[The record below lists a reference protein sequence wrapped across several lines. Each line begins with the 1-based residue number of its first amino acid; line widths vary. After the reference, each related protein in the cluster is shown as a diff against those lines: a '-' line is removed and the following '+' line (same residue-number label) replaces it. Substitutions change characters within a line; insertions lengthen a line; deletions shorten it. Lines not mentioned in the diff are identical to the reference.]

1 MTTRLGHRH
10 RLIALALATT
20 LVPGTAAPAGAAEL
34 QPHTVRAF
42 DEYVRMVE
50 TRTAAEQ
57 HSAGGFL
64 GIDFSNPAE
73 APAIRRAAA
82 AGRLYVAR
90 VSERGFDA
98 AGISVPDGLVNHW
111 RGVVFVPG
119 RTLESVLAQLRAP
132 ATPRDVP
139 EDVLESRL
147 LWRDGDQSRIF
158 LKLQRK
164 KIVTVT
170 YNTEHDVLYRQESPT
185 KAWSRSVS
193 RKIAEVEDAGT
204 PAEREKPCGRD
215 NGFMWRLNS
224 YWRYE
229 QVPGGV
235 LIELESVTLSRD
247 IPSIVKFVARPIID
261 SIARESMTRTLESVR
276 ARLTRPGPATAAAG
290 RHAGAG
296 TVP

>member
-1 MTTRLGHRH
+1 M
-10 RLIALALATT
+10 ALAAALI
-20 LVPGTAAPAGAAEL
+20 PGAAAPAGAAEL

-42 DEYVRMVE
+42 DDYVRMVE

-57 HSAGGFL
+57 HAARGFL
-64 GIDFSNPAE
+64 GIDFSNPGE
-73 APAIRRAAA
+73 APAIRKTVVS
-82 AGRLYVAR
+82 GSVYIAR
-90 VSERGFDA
+90 MSERGFDA
-98 AGISVPDGLVNHW
+98 AAIAVPDGLVNHW

-132 ATPRDVP
+132 ATARDVP

-147 LWRDGDQSRIF
+147 LWRDGDHSRIF
-158 LKLQRK
+158 LKLQRR

-170 YNTEHDVLYRQESPT
+170 YNTEHDVLYRQESASR
-185 KAWSRSVS
+185 AWSRSVS
-193 RKIAEVEDAGT
+193 RKIAELEDAGT
-204 PAEREKPCGRD
+204 PAEREKPCGHD

-247 IPSIVKFVARPIID
+247 IPTIIKFVAQPIINA
-261 SIARESMTRTLESVR
+261 IARESMTRTLESVR
-276 ARLTRPGPATAAAG
+276 ARLTRPGAAAAG
-290 RHAGAG
+290 AGPQAGAG
-296 TVP
+296 AVL